1 MKIAV
6 LGMGTVGSGV
16 VNVLNTNKN
25 KIESLLG
32 EEVTVTHVLA
42 KNIDKARDIDLSGIQ
57 LTDKVEDI
65 YEADIDAVIE
75 VMGGIDN
82 TYEIIL
88 QFLKNRIHVVTAN
101 KDLLAERIDDLVAVA
116 NENEVHLNYEASVA
130 GGVPIIKTIENSLNA
145 NQISEVMGILNG
157 TTNYILTKMTVDGW
171 TYDDA
176 LEDAKAKGYAEAD
189 PTNDVEGIDALRKI
203 VLLSRLSFNKKV
215 DINDVPSLGISKVE
229 SEDIQI
235 AKKLGYIMKLVGIGK
250 YSDRLSASVEPI
262 FFKADHQLASV
273 NYEKN
278 AVYVIGNA
286 VGETMYYGPGA
297 GSLETASAVV
307 SDLIDVLT
315 TPVRG
320 NFAPAE
326 KAVIQNEDVEYQYYL
341 RFNNDEDAVKSALND
356 AGIGH
361 ELTNENNNVV
371 AITEKVNKNQ
381 LDEALGSLEAKAKY
395 PVIGDE

>member
-215 DINDVPSLGISKVE
+215 DIKDVPSIGITKVE

-235 AKKLGYIMKLVGIGK
+235 AKNLGYVMKLVGIGK
-250 YSDRLSASVEPI
+250 YSDSLSASVEPI

-315 TPVRG
+315 TPVKG
-320 NFAPAE
+320 NFAPSE
-326 KAVIQNEDVEYQYYL
+326 KAVIQNEEVEYQYYL
-341 RFNNDEDAVKSALND
+341 RFNNDESAVKSALND

-361 ELTNENNNVV
+361 ELNNENDNVV

-381 LDEALGSLEAKAKY
+381 LDEALVGLETAARY

>member
-215 DINDVPSLGISKVE
+215 DIKDVPSIGITKVE

-235 AKKLGYIMKLVGIGK
+235 AKNLGYVMKLVGIGK
-250 YSDRLSASVEPI
+250 YSDSLSASVEPI

-315 TPVRG
+315 TPVKG
-320 NFAPAE
+320 NFAPSE

-341 RFNNDEDAVKSALND
+341 RFNNDEAAVKSALND

-361 ELTNENNNVV
+361 ELNNENDNVV

-381 LDEALGSLEAKAKY
+381 LDEALGGLEVAAKY

>member
-6 LGMGTVGSGV
+6 LGMGTVGTGV
-16 VNVLNTNKN
+16 VNVLNTNKE
-25 KIESLLG
+25 KIKSLLG
-32 EEVTVTHVLA
+32 EDVTITHVLA
-42 KNIDKARDIDLSGIQ
+42 KNTDKARDIDLSGIH
-57 LTDKVEDI
+57 LTDDVEEI
-65 YEADIDAVIE
+65 YNADIDAVIE
-75 VMGGIDN
+75 VMGGIDD

-116 NENEVHLNYEASVA
+116 NDNDVHLNYEASVA
-130 GGVPIIKTIENSLNA
+130 GGVPIIRTIENSLNA

-157 TTNYILTKMTVDGW
+157 TTNYILTKMTIDGW

-215 DINDVPSLGISKVE
+215 DINNVPSIGISKVE
-229 SEDIQI
+229 SVDIQI
-235 AKKLGYIMKLVGIGK
+235 AKDLGYIMKLVGIGK
-250 YSDRLSASVEPI
+250 FSDSLSASVEPI

-315 TPVRG
+315 SPVRG
-320 NFAPAE
+320 NFAPSE
-326 KAVIQNEDVEYQYYL
+326 EAVIQNEDVEYQYYL
-341 RFNNDEDAVKSALND
+341 RFNDDEDAVTTALNK
-356 AGIGH
+356 AGIDY
-361 ELTNENNNVV
+361 EINNENENIV
-371 AITEKVNKNQ
+371 AITGKVNKNQ
-381 LDEALGSLEAKAKY
+381 LGEALGSLEVAAEY

>member
-6 LGMGTVGSGV
+6 LGMGTVGTGV

-32 EEVTVTHVLA
+32 EDVTITHILA
-42 KNIDKARDIDLSGIQ
+42 KNIDKARDIDLSGIH
-57 LTDKVEDI
+57 LTDNVEDI
-65 YEADIDAVIE
+65 YKADIDAVIE
-75 VMGGIDN
+75 VMGGIDD

-116 NENEVHLNYEASVA
+116 NENDVHLNYEASVA

-157 TTNYILTKMTVDGW
+157 TTNYILTKMTIDGW

-215 DINDVPSLGISKVE
+215 DIKNVPSIGISKVE

-235 AKKLGYIMKLVGIGK
+235 AKNLGYIMKLVGIGK
-250 YSDRLSASVEPI
+250 FSDSLSASVEPI

-320 NFAPAE
+320 NFAPTE
-326 KAVIQNEDVEYQYYL
+326 EAVIQNEDVEYQYYL
-341 RFNNDEDAVKSALND
+341 RFNNDEDAVTSALNK
-356 AGIGH
+356 AGIDH
-361 ELTNENNNVV
+361 EINNENKNIV
-371 AITEKVNKNQ
+371 AITGKMNKNQ
-381 LDEALGSLEAKAKY
+381 LDEALGSLEVAAKY

>member
-215 DINDVPSLGISKVE
+215 DIKDVPSIGISKVE

-235 AKKLGYIMKLVGIGK
+235 AKNLGYVMKLVGIGK
-250 YSDRLSASVEPI
+250 YSDSLSASVEPI

-315 TPVRG
+315 TPVKG
-320 NFAPAE
+320 NFAPSE

-341 RFNNDEDAVKSALND
+341 RFNNDEAAVKSALND

-361 ELTNENNNVV
+361 ELNNENDNVV

-381 LDEALGSLEAKAKY
+381 LDEALVGLETAARY

>member
-6 LGMGTVGSGV
+6 LGMGTVGTGV
-16 VNVLNTNKN
+16 VNVLNTNKE
-25 KIESLLG
+25 KIKSLLG
-32 EEVTVTHVLA
+32 EDVTITHVLA
-42 KNIDKARDIDLSGIQ
+42 KNTDKARDIDLSGIH
-57 LTDKVEDI
+57 LTDDVEEI
-65 YEADIDAVIE
+65 YNADIDAVIE
-75 VMGGIDN
+75 VMGGIDD

-116 NENEVHLNYEASVA
+116 NDNDVHLNYEASVA
-130 GGVPIIKTIENSLNA
+130 GGVPIIRTIENSLNA

-157 TTNYILTKMTVDGW
+157 TTNYILTKMTIDGW

-215 DINDVPSLGISKVE
+215 DINNVPSIGISKVE
-229 SEDIQI
+229 SVDIQI
-235 AKKLGYIMKLVGIGK
+235 AKDLGYIMKLVGIGK
-250 YSDRLSASVEPI
+250 FRDSLSASVEPI

-315 TPVRG
+315 SPVRG
-320 NFAPAE
+320 NFAPSE
-326 KAVIQNEDVEYQYYL
+326 EAVIQNEDVEYQYYL
-341 RFNNDEDAVKSALND
+341 RFNDDEDTVTTALNKAD
-356 AGIGH
+356 IDYKIN
-361 ELTNENNNVV
+361 NENENIV
-371 AITEKVNKNQ
+371 AITGKVNKNQ
-381 LDEALGSLEAKAKY
+381 LGEALGSLEVAAEY

>member
-6 LGMGTVGSGV
+6 LGMGTVGTGV

-32 EEVTVTHVLA
+32 EDVTITHILA
-42 KNIDKARDIDLSGIQ
+42 KNIDKARDIDLSGIH
-57 LTDKVEDI
+57 LTDNVEDI
-65 YEADIDAVIE
+65 YKADIDAVIE
-75 VMGGIDN
+75 VMGGIED

-116 NENEVHLNYEASVA
+116 NENDVHLNYEASVA

-157 TTNYILTKMTVDGW
+157 TTNYILTKMTIDGW

-215 DINDVPSLGISKVE
+215 DIKNVPSIGISKVE

-235 AKKLGYIMKLVGIGK
+235 AKNLGYIMKLVGIGK
-250 YSDRLSASVEPI
+250 FSDSLSASVEPI

-320 NFAPAE
+320 NFAPTE
-326 KAVIQNEDVEYQYYL
+326 EAVIQNEDVEYQYYL
-341 RFNNDEDAVKSALND
+341 RFNNDEDAVTSALNK
-356 AGIGH
+356 AGIDH
-361 ELTNENNNVV
+361 EINNENKNIV
-371 AITEKVNKNQ
+371 AITGKINKNQ
-381 LDEALGSLEAKAKY
+381 LDEALGSLEVAAKY

>member
-6 LGMGTVGSGV
+6 LGMGTVGTGV
-16 VNVLNTNKN
+16 VNVLNTNKE

-32 EEVTVTHVLA
+32 EDVTITHVLA
-42 KNIDKARDIDLSGIQ
+42 KNTDKARDIDLSDIH
-57 LTDKVEDI
+57 LTDDVEDI
-65 YEADIDAVIE
+65 YKADIDAVIE

-82 TYEIIL
+82 TYEIIR

-101 KDLLAERIDDLVAVA
+101 KDLLAERIDELVAVA
-116 NENEVHLNYEASVA
+116 NENNVHLNYEASVA

-157 TTNYILTKMTVDGW
+157 TTNYILTKMTIDGW

-203 VLLSRLSFNKKV
+203 VLLSRLSFDKKV
-215 DINDVPSLGISKVE
+215 NIKDVPSIGISNVE
-229 SEDIQI
+229 SADIQI
-235 AKKLGYIMKLVGIGK
+235 AKGLGYVMKLVGIGK
-250 YSDRLSASVEPI
+250 YTDTLSASVEPI

-320 NFAPAE
+320 NFAPTDD
-326 KAVIQNEDVEYQYYL
+326 AVIQNEDVEYQYYL
-341 RFNNDEDAVKSALND
+341 RLNNDESAVASALNN
-356 AGIGH
+356 AGIDH
-361 ELTNENNNVV
+361 KMNNENKEIV

-381 LDEALGSLEAKAKY
+381 LDEALGNLEVAAKY

>member
-6 LGMGTVGSGV
+6 LGMGTVGTGV
-16 VNVLNTNKN
+16 VNVLNTNKE
-25 KIESLLG
+25 KIKSLLG
-32 EEVTVTHVLA
+32 EDVTITHVLA
-42 KNIDKARDIDLSGIQ
+42 KNTDKARDIDLSGIH
-57 LTDKVEDI
+57 LTDDVEEI
-65 YEADIDAVIE
+65 YNADIDAVIE
-75 VMGGIDN
+75 VMGGIDD

-116 NENEVHLNYEASVA
+116 NDNDVHLNYEASVA
-130 GGVPIIKTIENSLNA
+130 GGVPIIRTIENSLNA

-157 TTNYILTKMTVDGW
+157 TTNYILTKMTIDGW

-215 DINDVPSLGISKVE
+215 DINNVPSIGISKVE
-229 SEDIQI
+229 SVDIQI
-235 AKKLGYIMKLVGIGK
+235 AKDLGYIMKLVGIGK
-250 YSDRLSASVEPI
+250 FTDSLSASVEPI

-315 TPVRG
+315 SPVRG
-320 NFAPAE
+320 NFAPSE
-326 KAVIQNEDVEYQYYL
+326 EAVIQNEDVEYQYYL
-341 RFNNDEDAVKSALND
+341 RFNDDEDTVTTALNKAD
-356 AGIGH
+356 IDYKIN
-361 ELTNENNNVV
+361 NENENIV
-371 AITEKVNKNQ
+371 AITGKVNKNQ
-381 LDEALGSLEAKAKY
+381 LGEALGSLEVAAEY

>member
-6 LGMGTVGSGV
+6 LGMGTVGTGV

-32 EEVTVTHVLA
+32 EDVTITHVLA
-42 KNIDKARDIDLSGIQ
+42 KNIDKARDIDLSGIH
-57 LTDKVEDI
+57 LTDNVEDI
-65 YEADIDAVIE
+65 YKADIDAVIE
-75 VMGGIDN
+75 VMGGIDD

-116 NENEVHLNYEASVA
+116 NENDVHLNYEASVA

-157 TTNYILTKMTVDGW
+157 TTNYILTKMTIDGW

-215 DINDVPSLGISKVE
+215 DIKNVPSIGISKVE

-235 AKKLGYIMKLVGIGK
+235 AKNLGYIMKLVGIGK
-250 YSDRLSASVEPI
+250 FSDSLSASVEPI
-262 FFKADHQLASV
+262 FFKTDHQLASV

-320 NFAPAE
+320 NFAPTE
-326 KAVIQNEDVEYQYYL
+326 EAVIQNEDVEYQYYL
-341 RFNNDEDAVKSALND
+341 RFNNDEDAVTSALNK
-356 AGIGH
+356 AGIDH
-361 ELTNENNNVV
+361 EINNENKDIV
-371 AITEKVNKNQ
+371 AITGKVNKNQ
-381 LDEALGSLEAKAKY
+381 LDEALGSLEVAAKY

>member
-25 KIESLLG
+25 KIESLIG
-32 EEVTVTHVLA
+32 EEVTITHVLA

-65 YEADIDAVIE
+65 YKADIDAVIE

-215 DINDVPSLGISKVE
+215 DINEVPSLGISKVE

-235 AKKLGYIMKLVGIGK
+235 AKNLGYIMKLVGIGK
-250 YSDRLSASVEPI
+250 YSDSLSASVEPI

-341 RFNNDEDAVKSALND
+341 RFNNDESAVKSVLND

-361 ELTNENNNVV
+361 ELNNENTNVV

-381 LDEALGSLEAKAKY
+381 LDEALGSLEVAAKY

>member
-130 GGVPIIKTIENSLNA
+130 GGVPIIKTIEKSLNA

-235 AKKLGYIMKLVGIGK
+235 AKNLGYIMKLVGIGK
-250 YSDRLSASVEPI
+250 FSDSLSASVEPI

-307 SDLIDVLT
+307 SDLIDVLS
-315 TPVRG
+315 TPVKG
-320 NFAPAE
+320 NFAPTE

-341 RFNNDEDAVKSALND
+341 RVNNDEDAVKSALND
-356 AGIGH
+356 ADIGH
-361 ELTNENNNVV
+361 ELNNENNKVV
-371 AITEKVNKNQ
+371 VITEKVNKNQ
-381 LDEALGSLEAKAKY
+381 LDEALGSLEVAAKY

>member
-1 MKIAV
+1 
-6 LGMGTVGSGV
+6 
-16 VNVLNTNKN
+16 
-25 KIESLLG
+25 
-32 EEVTVTHVLA
+32 
-42 KNIDKARDIDLSGIQ
+42 
-57 LTDKVEDI
+57 
-65 YEADIDAVIE
+65 
-75 VMGGIDN
+75 MGGIDD

-116 NENEVHLNYEASVA
+116 NDNDVHLNYEASVA
-130 GGVPIIKTIENSLNA
+130 GGVPIIRTIENSLNA

-157 TTNYILTKMTVDGW
+157 TTNYILTKMTIDGW

-215 DINDVPSLGISKVE
+215 DINNVPSIGISKVE
-229 SEDIQI
+229 SVDIQI
-235 AKKLGYIMKLVGIGK
+235 AKDLGYIMKLVGIGK
-250 YSDRLSASVEPI
+250 FTDSLSASVEPI

-315 TPVRG
+315 SPVRG
-320 NFAPAE
+320 NFAPSE
-326 KAVIQNEDVEYQYYL
+326 EAVIQNEDVEYQYYL
-341 RFNNDEDAVKSALND
+341 RFNDDEDTVTTALNKAD
-356 AGIGH
+356 IDYKIN
-361 ELTNENNNVV
+361 NENENIV
-371 AITEKVNKNQ
+371 AITGKVNKNQ
-381 LDEALGSLEAKAKY
+381 LGEALGSLEVAAEY

>member
-130 GGVPIIKTIENSLNA
+130 GGVPIIKTVENSLNA

-215 DINDVPSLGISKVE
+215 DIKDVPSIGISKVE

-235 AKKLGYIMKLVGIGK
+235 AKNLGYVMKLVGIGK
-250 YSDRLSASVEPI
+250 YSDSLSASVEPI
-262 FFKADHQLASV
+262 FFKVDHQLASV

-315 TPVRG
+315 TPVKG
-320 NFAPAE
+320 NFAPSE

-341 RFNNDEDAVKSALND
+341 RFNNDEAAVKSALND

-361 ELTNENNNVV
+361 ELNNENDNVV

-381 LDEALGSLEAKAKY
+381 LDEALVGLETAARY

>member
-6 LGMGTVGSGV
+6 LGMGTVGTGV
-16 VNVLNTNKN
+16 VNVLNTNRN

-32 EEVTVTHVLA
+32 EDVTITHVLA
-42 KNIDKARDIDLSGIQ
+42 KNTDKARDIDLSCIY
-57 LTDKVEDI
+57 LTDDVEDI
-65 YEADIDAVIE
+65 YNADIDAVIE
-75 VMGGIDN
+75 VMGGIDD

-250 YSDRLSASVEPI
+250 FTDSLSASVEPI

-307 SDLIDVLT
+307 SDLIDVLK
-315 TPVRG
+315 TPVNG
-320 NFAPAE
+320 NFAPE
-326 KAVIQNEDVEYQYYL
+326 EDAVIQNEDVEYQYYL
-341 RFNNDEDAVKSALND
+341 RFNNDEGDVKSVLNES
-356 AGIGH
+356 GIGH
-361 ELTNENNNVV
+361 ELNNQDNNIV

-381 LDEALGSLEAKAKY
+381 LDEALGGLEVAAKY

>member
-215 DINDVPSLGISKVE
+215 DIKDVPSIGITKVE

-235 AKKLGYIMKLVGIGK
+235 AKNLGYVMKLVGIGK
-250 YSDRLSASVEPI
+250 YSDSLSASVEPI

-315 TPVRG
+315 TPVKG
-320 NFAPAE
+320 NFAPSE

-341 RFNNDEDAVKSALND
+341 RFNNDEAAVKSALND

-361 ELTNENNNVV
+361 ELNNENDNVV

-381 LDEALGSLEAKAKY
+381 LDEALVGLETAARY

>member
-6 LGMGTVGSGV
+6 LGMGTVGTGV
-16 VNVLNTNKN
+16 VNVLNTNKE
-25 KIESLLG
+25 KIKSLLG
-32 EEVTVTHVLA
+32 EDVTITHVLA
-42 KNIDKARDIDLSGIQ
+42 KNTDKARDIDLSDIH
-57 LTDKVEDI
+57 LTDDVEEI
-65 YEADIDAVIE
+65 YNADIDAVIE
-75 VMGGIDN
+75 VMGGIDD

-116 NENEVHLNYEASVA
+116 NDNDVHLNYEASVA
-130 GGVPIIKTIENSLNA
+130 GGVPIIRTIENSLNA

-157 TTNYILTKMTVDGW
+157 TTNYILTKMTIDGW

-215 DINDVPSLGISKVE
+215 DINNVPSIGISKVE
-229 SEDIQI
+229 SVDIQI
-235 AKKLGYIMKLVGIGK
+235 AKDLGYIMKLVGIGK
-250 YSDRLSASVEPI
+250 FSDSLSASVEPI

-315 TPVRG
+315 SPVRG
-320 NFAPAE
+320 NFAPSE
-326 KAVIQNEDVEYQYYL
+326 EAVIQNEDVEYQYYL
-341 RFNNDEDAVKSALND
+341 RFNDDEDTVTTALNKAD
-356 AGIGH
+356 IDYKIN
-361 ELTNENNNVV
+361 NENENIV
-371 AITEKVNKNQ
+371 AITGKVNKNQ
-381 LDEALGSLEAKAKY
+381 LGEALGSLEVAAEY

>member
-25 KIESLLG
+25 KIESLIG
-32 EEVTVTHVLA
+32 EEVTITHVLA

-65 YEADIDAVIE
+65 YKADIDAVIE

-130 GGVPIIKTIENSLNA
+130 GGVPIIKTIENSLSA

-215 DINDVPSLGISKVE
+215 DINEVPSLGISKVE

-235 AKKLGYIMKLVGIGK
+235 AKNLGYIMKLVGIGK
-250 YSDRLSASVEPI
+250 YSDSLSASVEPI

-341 RFNNDEDAVKSALND
+341 RFNNDESAVKSVLND

-361 ELTNENNNVV
+361 ELNNENTNVV

-381 LDEALGSLEAKAKY
+381 LDEALGSLEVAAKY

>member
-6 LGMGTVGSGV
+6 LGMGTVGTGV

-32 EEVTVTHVLA
+32 EDVTITHVLA
-42 KNIDKARDIDLSGIQ
+42 KNIDKARDIDLSGIH
-57 LTDKVEDI
+57 LTDNVEDI
-65 YEADIDAVIE
+65 YKADIDAVIE
-75 VMGGIDN
+75 VMGGIDD

-116 NENEVHLNYEASVA
+116 NENDVHLNYEASVA

-157 TTNYILTKMTVDGW
+157 TTNYILTKMTIDGW

-215 DINDVPSLGISKVE
+215 DIKNVPSIGISKVE

-235 AKKLGYIMKLVGIGK
+235 AKNLGYIMKLVGIGK
-250 YSDRLSASVEPI
+250 FSDSLSASVEPI
-262 FFKADHQLASV
+262 FFKTDHQLASV

-320 NFAPAE
+320 NFAPTE
-326 KAVIQNEDVEYQYYL
+326 EAVIQNEDVEYQYYL
-341 RFNNDEDAVKSALND
+341 RFNNDEDAVTSALNK
-356 AGIGH
+356 AGIDH
-361 ELTNENNNVV
+361 EINNENKDIV
-371 AITEKVNKNQ
+371 AITGKVNKNQ
-381 LDEALGSLEAKAKY
+381 LDEALGSLEAAAKY

>member
-6 LGMGTVGSGV
+6 LGMGTVGTGV

-32 EEVTVTHVLA
+32 EDVTITHVLA
-42 KNIDKARDIDLSGIQ
+42 KNIDKARDIDLSGIH
-57 LTDKVEDI
+57 LTDNVEDI
-65 YEADIDAVIE
+65 YKADIDAVIE
-75 VMGGIDN
+75 VMGGIGD

-116 NENEVHLNYEASVA
+116 NENDVHLNYEASVA

-157 TTNYILTKMTVDGW
+157 TTNYILTKMTIDGW

-215 DINDVPSLGISKVE
+215 DIKNVPSIGISKVE

-235 AKKLGYIMKLVGIGK
+235 AKNLGYIMKLVGIGK
-250 YSDRLSASVEPI
+250 FSDSLSASVEPI
-262 FFKADHQLASV
+262 FFKTDHQLASV

-320 NFAPAE
+320 NFAPTE
-326 KAVIQNEDVEYQYYL
+326 EAVIQNEDVEYQYYL
-341 RFNNDEDAVKSALND
+341 RFNNDEDAVTSALNK
-356 AGIGH
+356 AGIDH
-361 ELTNENNNVV
+361 EINNENKDIV
-371 AITEKVNKNQ
+371 AITGKVNKNQ
-381 LDEALGSLEAKAKY
+381 LDEALGSLEVAAKY

>member
-6 LGMGTVGSGV
+6 LGMGTVGTGV
-16 VNVLNTNKN
+16 VNVLNTNRN

-32 EEVTVTHVLA
+32 EDVTITHVLA
-42 KNIDKARDIDLSGIQ
+42 KNTDKARDIDLSGIY
-57 LTDKVEDI
+57 LTDDVEDI
-65 YEADIDAVIE
+65 YNADIDAVIE
-75 VMGGIDN
+75 VMGGIDD

-250 YSDRLSASVEPI
+250 FTDSLSASVEPI

-307 SDLIDVLT
+307 SDLIDVLK
-315 TPVRG
+315 TPVNG
-320 NFAPAE
+320 NFAPE
-326 KAVIQNEDVEYQYYL
+326 EDAVIQNEDVEYQYYL
-341 RFNNDEDAVKSALND
+341 RFNNDEGDVKSVLNES
-356 AGIGH
+356 GIGH
-361 ELTNENNNVV
+361 ELNNQDNNIV

-381 LDEALGSLEAKAKY
+381 LDEALGGLEVAAKY

>member
-215 DINDVPSLGISKVE
+215 DIKDVPSIGISKVE

-235 AKKLGYIMKLVGIGK
+235 AKNLGYVMKLVGIGK
-250 YSDRLSASVEPI
+250 YSDSLSASVEPI

-315 TPVRG
+315 TPVKG
-320 NFAPAE
+320 NFAPSE

-341 RFNNDEDAVKSALND
+341 RFNNDEAAVKSALND

-361 ELTNENNNVV
+361 ELNNENDNVV

-381 LDEALGSLEAKAKY
+381 LDEALGGLETAARY

>member
-6 LGMGTVGSGV
+6 LGMGTVGTGV
-16 VNVLNTNKN
+16 VNVLNTNRN

-32 EEVTVTHVLA
+32 EDVTITHVLA
-42 KNIDKARDIDLSGIQ
+42 KNTDKARDIDLSGIY
-57 LTDKVEDI
+57 LTDDVEEI
-65 YEADIDAVIE
+65 YNADIDAVIE
-75 VMGGIDN
+75 VMGGIDD

-250 YSDRLSASVEPI
+250 FTDSLSASVEPI

-307 SDLIDVLT
+307 SDLIDVLK
-315 TPVRG
+315 TPVNG
-320 NFAPAE
+320 NFAPE
-326 KAVIQNEDVEYQYYL
+326 EDAVIQNEDVEYQYYL
-341 RFNNDEDAVKSALND
+341 RFNNDEGDVKSVLNES
-356 AGIGH
+356 GIGH
-361 ELTNENNNVV
+361 ELNNQDNNIV

-381 LDEALGSLEAKAKY
+381 LDEALGGLEVAAKY

>member
-25 KIESLLG
+25 KIESLIG
-32 EEVTVTHVLA
+32 EEVTITHVLA

-65 YEADIDAVIE
+65 YKADIDAVIE

-130 GGVPIIKTIENSLNA
+130 GGVPIIKTNENSLSA
-145 NQISEVMGILNG
+145 NQMSEVMGILNG
-157 TTNYILTKMTVDGW
+157 TTNYILTKMTVGGW

-215 DINDVPSLGISKVE
+215 DINEVPSLGISKVE

-235 AKKLGYIMKLVGIGK
+235 AKNLGYIMKLVGIGK
-250 YSDRLSASVEPI
+250 YSDSLSASVEPI

-341 RFNNDEDAVKSALND
+341 RFNNDESAVKSVLND

-361 ELTNENNNVV
+361 ELNNENTNVV

-381 LDEALGSLEAKAKY
+381 LDEALGSLEVAAKY

>member
-6 LGMGTVGSGV
+6 LGMGTVGTGV
-16 VNVLNTNKN
+16 VNVLNTNKE
-25 KIESLLG
+25 KIKSLLG
-32 EEVTVTHVLA
+32 EDVTITHVLA
-42 KNIDKARDIDLSGIQ
+42 KNTDKARDIDLSGIH
-57 LTDKVEDI
+57 LTDDVEEI
-65 YEADIDAVIE
+65 YNADIDAVIE
-75 VMGGIDN
+75 VMGGIDD

-116 NENEVHLNYEASVA
+116 NDNDVHLNYEASVA
-130 GGVPIIKTIENSLNA
+130 GGVPIIRTIENSLNA

-157 TTNYILTKMTVDGW
+157 TTNYILTKMTIDGW

-215 DINDVPSLGISKVE
+215 DINNVPSIGISKVE
-229 SEDIQI
+229 SVDIQI
-235 AKKLGYIMKLVGIGK
+235 AKDLGYIMKLVGIGK
-250 YSDRLSASVEPI
+250 FSDSLSASVEPI

-315 TPVRG
+315 SPVRG
-320 NFAPAE
+320 NFAPSE
-326 KAVIQNEDVEYQYYL
+326 EAVIQNEDVEYQYYL
-341 RFNNDEDAVKSALND
+341 RFNDDEDTVTTALNKAD
-356 AGIGH
+356 IDYKIN
-361 ELTNENNNVV
+361 NENENIV
-371 AITEKVNKNQ
+371 AITGKVNKNQ
-381 LDEALGSLEAKAKY
+381 LGEALGSLEVAAEY

>member
-6 LGMGTVGSGV
+6 LGMGTVGTGV
-16 VNVLNTNKN
+16 VNVLNTNRN

-32 EEVTVTHVLA
+32 EDVTITHVLA
-42 KNIDKARDIDLSGIQ
+42 KNIDKARDIDLSGIY
-57 LTDKVEDI
+57 LTDDVEDI
-65 YEADIDAVIE
+65 YNADIDAVIE
-75 VMGGIDN
+75 VMGGIDD

-250 YSDRLSASVEPI
+250 FTDSLSASVEPI

-307 SDLIDVLT
+307 SDLIDVLK
-315 TPVRG
+315 TPVNG
-320 NFAPAE
+320 NFAPE
-326 KAVIQNEDVEYQYYL
+326 EDAVIQNEDVEYQYYL
-341 RFNNDEDAVKSALND
+341 RFNNDEGDVKSVLNES
-356 AGIGH
+356 GIGH
-361 ELTNENNNVV
+361 ELNNQDNNIV

-381 LDEALGSLEAKAKY
+381 LDEALGGLEVAAKY